1 MDFTLSDD
9 QELLR
14 DTARSLFGKECPTSL
29 VRAHADDPSV
39 ADGLDKRLREFVG
52 LADAPLADLCL
63 FLEEAGAALAPGRFF
78 PTTALFAPL
87 LRAIEHP
94 LLAEVVAG
102 DATGTVAI
110 AGRDGIWA
118 PHAEAVKSYVPEG
131 ERVDHVAVVHDG
143 GAAGPSVMV
152 LARPQVRALPTVDTS
167 RRLCELDLD
176 AIDVGAGAVD
186 GPHPIPRAAVE
197 AVMER
202 AAVAVAAEL
211 LGTSRWMFET
221 TLAYAK
227 QREQFDRPIGSFQ
240 AIKHKLA
247 NMALA
252 HERASSAVYYAAMA
266 IDAGDADRQRA
277 AHVAKAAAGEA
288 ARLSARDGIQIHGGI
303 GYTWDHDL
311 HLFIRRAYA
320 SEPLL
325 GDTAWHHDQL
335 AVLLFD

>member
-14 DTARSLFGKECPTSL
+14 DTARSLFSKECPTSL

-39 ADGLDKRLREFVG
+39 ADGLDKRLREFAG
-52 LADAPLADLCL
+52 LADASLADLCL
-63 FLEEAGAALAPGRFF
+63 FLEEAGATLAPGRFF
-78 PTTALFAPL
+78 ATTALFAPL
-87 LRAIEHP
+87 LRVMGHP
-94 LLAEVVAG
+94 LLDEVVAG

-110 AGRDGIWA
+110 AGRDGVWA
-118 PHAEAVKSYVPEG
+118 PHAEPLKSYVPEG

-143 GAAGPSVMV
+143 GSAGPSVM
-152 LARPQVRALPTVDTS
+152 LLPRPVVRPLPTVDTS
-167 RRLCELDLD
+167 RRLCEIDLD
-176 AIDVGAGAVD
+176 AIDVAPGAVD
-186 GPHPIPRAAVE
+186 GPHPVPRAAVV
-197 AVMER
+197 AAMER
-202 AAVAVAAEL
+202 AAVALAAEM
-211 LGTSRWMFET
+211 LGTSRWMFEA

-247 NMALA
+247 NMALT

-266 IDAGDADRQRA
+266 IDAGDDDRHRA

-288 ARLSARDGIQIHGGI
+288 ARLSAKDGIQIHGGI

-311 HLFIRRAYA
+311 HMFIRRAYA
-320 SEPLL
+320 SEHLL

-335 AVLLFD
+335 AALLLD